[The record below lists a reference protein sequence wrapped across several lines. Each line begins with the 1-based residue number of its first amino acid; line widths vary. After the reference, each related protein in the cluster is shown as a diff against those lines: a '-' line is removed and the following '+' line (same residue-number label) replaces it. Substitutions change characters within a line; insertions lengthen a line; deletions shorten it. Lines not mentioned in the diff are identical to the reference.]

1 MSGYQELRDLGVTF
15 RPFDG
20 APPPQGGR
28 FTPFSASWSSTVEL
42 LADELRHLDAERV
55 VIELGLTEGDLRVDG
70 LPRANARMTSDA
82 VRISFDSKW
91 GPLRYETG
99 EYTGSYYRG
108 VGWQANVRAIALAME
123 ALRKVDRYGVS
134 KRGEQYRGW
143 KQLPTGTDP
152 ADAIATVEQARAV
165 LYAAAGLDPT
175 TDLSWKE
182 IARDAVKATHP
193 DTGGDTTEFRKVM
206 RAKELVGA

>member
-20 APPPQGGR
+20 TPPIMEGR
-28 FTPFSASWSSTVEL
+28 FSPFSAAWSTTVQL
-42 LADELRHLDAERV
+42 LAAELRHLNAERIV
-55 VIELGLTEGDLRVDG
+55 VELGLSESDLRVDG
-70 LPRANARMTSDA
+70 LPRANACMTSDA

-99 EYTGSYYRG
+99 EYAGHYYRG
-108 VGWQANVRAIALAME
+108 IGWQANVRAIALAME

-143 KQLPTGTDP
+143 R
-152 ADAIATVEQARAV
+152 AIAMTSSDDSLETAGHAREFLEQWDGDVKRAIR
-165 LYAAAGLDPT
+165 
-175 TDLSWKE
+175 E
-182 IARDAVKATHP
+182 THP
-193 DTGGDTTEFRKVM
+193 DRGGDVAVFRKVM
-206 RAKELVGA
+206 RARELVGA